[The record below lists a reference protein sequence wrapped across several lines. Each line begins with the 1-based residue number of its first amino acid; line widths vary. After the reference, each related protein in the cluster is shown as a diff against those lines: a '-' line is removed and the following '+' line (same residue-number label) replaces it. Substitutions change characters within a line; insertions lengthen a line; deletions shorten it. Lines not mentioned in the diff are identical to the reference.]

1 MAQKENIFPSILDK
15 VLTSHVNSN
24 EALLGKFEN
33 SLLILKLFIL
43 LVLIIASVI
52 NKDLSFGKNI
62 SLTDSKY
69 SVRFVIETIVVGI
82 GCALP
87 FVYMKWMR
95 DSNNATIFNL
105 SVLFIFSFIFMALL
119 NILFQFS
126 GLYSYI
132 FGIASIPESKDNI
145 KKGLIRSVLL
155 SNIIIIGLIVLQIL
169 YISLV
174 VGNTDIPAYTDNFI
188 MLFGFELLIF
198 AISNTL
204 PTLLIT
210 IDRIGFFNNSIIF
223 TILTSMI
230 VFSILHTSFQMSGFY
245 KHLLGI

>member
-1 MAQKENIFPSILDK
+1 MSQKENIYSLIFNK

-24 EALLGKFEN
+24 EAFLGKYEN
-33 SLLILKLFIL
+33 SLLILQLFIL
-43 LVLIIASVI
+43 LVLIIASII

-62 SLTDSKY
+62 SLIDSKY
-69 SVRFVIETIVVGI
+69 TVRFIIETIIVGI

-95 DSNNATIFNL
+95 DSNNATIYNL
-105 SVLFIFSFIFMALL
+105 SVLFIFSFVFMALL

-132 FGIASIPESKDNI
+132 FGIGSVPESKDNI